1 MLRGCLGIDRH
12 RPVRSLELALTAV
25 ALLIGLAGPARSDAL
40 SDFYKGK
47 DVLCSPARRPAP
59 ATTPKRSW

>member
-47 DVLCSPARRPAP
+47 DVRVLTS
-59 ATTPKRSW
+59 TTPGTGYKRSW